1 MDIFESIKNDTS
13 LLDFAEYVSEN
24 TGMNTNSLKN
34 FVRYLREI
42 ASRDNKNYSE
52 ILSIIKA
59 DEIIQNPEI
68 TGKTKG
74 EEILKRLYH
83 LRFPLWSAKQAEFK
97 RLANRFR
104 ALTGGEIIFPDFA
117 EGNSFKISFEV
128 KKEEDVDKI
137 FETISS
143 GKDILSE
150 SLKKIKE

>member
-117 EGNSFKISFEV
+117 EGNSFSISFEI
-128 KKEEDVDKI
+128 KKDEDVDKI